1 MYFDV
6 IYEFQA
12 IVGQATSMIES
23 HKAIV
28 NLKPFRY
35 AMIPAPVA
43 THESVF
49 TKPSVLLKLAHF
61 IVDIQVYPLT
71 VIVFIFYVFR
81 EKMVS
86 GSVNVRNLFC
96 WLLKNAIAIF
106 CLVLMFDKAAQ
117 LRLESIFAIYSNSL
131 QKNQMQNF
139 EMMVRL

>member
-71 VIVFIFYVFR
+71 SIVFFFTFLER
-81 EKMVS
+81 KW
-86 GSVNVRNLFC
+86 SVGR
-96 WLLKNAIAIF
+96 
-106 CLVLMFDKAAQ
+106 
-117 LRLESIFAIYSNSL
+117 
-131 QKNQMQNF
+131 
-139 EMMVRL
+139 